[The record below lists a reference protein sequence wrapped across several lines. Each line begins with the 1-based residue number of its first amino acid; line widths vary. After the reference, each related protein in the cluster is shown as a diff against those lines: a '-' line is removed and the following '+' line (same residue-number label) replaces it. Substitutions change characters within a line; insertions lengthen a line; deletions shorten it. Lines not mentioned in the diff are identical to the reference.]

1 MSRCDVIDTFPAF
14 LTFWAEHQQEP
25 IALQIEA
32 WAAQYMAQWPELLEK
47 QLEDYASQNVDW
59 RQIAQEKVF
68 PFLAGRLPAMKVAH
82 GNLLE
87 VGKPIYSS
95 AQAVLGF
102 ESVCAL
108 CWHRV
113 WCRMGNVISRF
124 TYHLV
129 RIGEYR

>member
-14 LTFWAEHQQEP
+14 LTFWTEHQQEP

-59 RQIAQEKVF
+59 RHIAQEKVF
-68 PFLAGRLPAMKVAH
+68 PFLAGRLPAMRVAY

-87 VGKPIYSS
+87 SCEPIYSV

-102 ESVCAL
+102 FEV
-108 CWHRV
+108 RV
-113 WCRMGNVISRF
+113 QACGV
-124 TYHLV
+124 
-129 RIGEYR
+129 